1 MKTIASLKYISEE
14 EGKEGRRREVKSK
27 SMDTKDSVIVTLS
40 DSHHLDETDGFHY
53 THTSVYVLNTCIYM
67 YVYICMYITVYIYA
81 YIGFILDAF
90 QEWSK
95 GLDLSFCLSL
105 N

>member
-1 MKTIASLKYISEE
+1 
-14 EGKEGRRREVKSK
+14 
-27 SMDTKDSVIVTLS
+27 
-40 DSHHLDETDGFHY
+40 
-53 THTSVYVLNTCIYM
+53 M
-67 YVYICMYITVYIYA
+67 YVYICIYNCIIYIYVYA

-95 GLDLSFCLSL
+95 GLELSFCLSL

>member
-1 MKTIASLKYISEE
+1 MGLMVS
-14 EGKEGRRREVKSK
+14 
-27 SMDTKDSVIVTLS
+27 VTLI
-40 DSHHLDETDGFHY
+40 HLCMFQ
-53 THTSVYVLNTCIYM
+53 THAYM
-67 YVYICMYITVYIYA
+67 YVYICMYITVCIYIYA

-95 GLDLSFCLSL
+95 GLELSFCLSL